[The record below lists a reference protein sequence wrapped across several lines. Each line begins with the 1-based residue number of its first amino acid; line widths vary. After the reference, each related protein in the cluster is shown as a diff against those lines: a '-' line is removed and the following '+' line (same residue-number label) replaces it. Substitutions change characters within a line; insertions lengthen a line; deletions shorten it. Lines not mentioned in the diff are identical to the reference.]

1 MFQSLYD
8 GFLTSMLT
16 IVGDV
21 TAQMSGALATPLA
34 AAATIYI
41 IGYGIAILR
50 GSADGNGVDF
60 AIQVLKLAI
69 IYSLVTNAGAYTT
82 WVSSVVLTGI
92 PDFVSRLTS
101 STSGGLPSDGIL
113 SKAGFIAEKIK
124 TEYGSF
130 DLSGQLYAM
139 FMGGMVYI
147 VAALVAAVAFAL
159 TLLAQF
165 GLALMAA
172 LGPLFV
178 AFALYDFSRG
188 WFFSWLSQILNF
200 AILQLLV
207 TLLAIFAT
215 TFVAEVYTAAGAVET
230 GRAVVFMI
238 VGLLVVVIFFFLLPS
253 IAASLVG
260 GAQASTGV
268 VQRATERAI
277 FRGRKGGSG
286 GGSASGGVNRIS

>member
-1 MFQSLYD
+1 MFQTLYD

-16 IVGDV
+16 TVAGI
-21 TAQMSGALATPLA
+21 TAQLSATLATPLA
-34 AAATIYI
+34 TAATIYI

-60 AIQVLKLAI
+60 AIQTLKLAI
-69 IYSLVTNAGAYTT
+69 IYSLVINAGTYTS
-82 WVSSVVLTGI
+82 WVADVVLVGI
-92 PDFVSRLTS
+92 PDFVSSLTS
-101 STSGGLPSDGIL
+101 GTSGGLPSDGIL
-113 SKAGFIAEKIK
+113 AKAGSIAERIK
-124 TEYGSF
+124 TQYGSF

-139 FMGGMVYI
+139 FMGGAVYIIAGI
-147 VAALVAAVAFAL
+147 VAAIAFAL

-178 AFALYDFSRG
+178 AFALYDFSRS

-207 TLLAIFAT
+207 TLLVIFAT
-215 TFVAEVYTAAGAVET
+215 TFVDNVYIAVGPVET
-230 GRAVVFMI
+230 GRAVVYMMA
-238 VGLLVVVIFFFLLPS
+238 GLFVVIIFFFLIPS
-253 IAASLVG
+253 IASSLSG

-268 VQRATERAI
+268 VQRATERALL
-277 FRGRKGGSG
+277 RGGNRGGGARPGSG
-286 GGSASGGVNRIS
+286 RATRAS

>member
-21 TAQMSGALATPLA
+21 TTQMSATLAAPFA

-50 GSADGNGVDF
+50 GSVDGSGIDF
-60 AIQVLKLAI
+60 AIQSLKLGI
-69 IYSLVTNAGAYTT
+69 IYTLIANTGAYTS
-82 WVSSVVLTGI
+82 WVTNVVLVGI
-92 PDFVSRLTS
+92 PDFVSGLTS
-101 STSGGLPSDGIL
+101 GGAGGLPSDSIL
-113 SKAGFIAEKIK
+113 GTAGSIAEKIK

-139 FMGGMVYI
+139 FMAVVIYI
-147 VAALVAAVAFAL
+147 VAGFVAAIAFAV

-172 LGPLFV
+172 VGPLFI
-178 AFALYDFSRG
+178 AFALFDFSRG

-207 TLLAIFAT
+207 TLLAVFAT
-215 TFVAEVYTAAGAVET
+215 TFVAAVYTAIGAVET
-230 GRAVVFMI
+230 GKAVVFMI
-238 VGLLVVVIFFFLLPS
+238 AGLFIVVIFFFLIPS

-260 GAQASTGV
+260 GAQSSTGV
-268 VQRATERAI
+268 LQRAAERSLL
-277 FRGRKGGSG
+277 RGRNRRGGSTQAG
-286 GGSASGGVNRIS
+286 RANRAS